1 MPIALS
7 ERLGVGCRS
16 GRVGTE
22 ATVGCVDYVSA
33 VVMAI
38 GAILVLML
46 VIRMFTR

>member
-1 MPIALS
+1 MAEWEPKRPWGAL
-7 ERLGVGCRS
+7 
-16 GRVGTE
+16 
-22 ATVGCVDYVSA
+22 DYVSV